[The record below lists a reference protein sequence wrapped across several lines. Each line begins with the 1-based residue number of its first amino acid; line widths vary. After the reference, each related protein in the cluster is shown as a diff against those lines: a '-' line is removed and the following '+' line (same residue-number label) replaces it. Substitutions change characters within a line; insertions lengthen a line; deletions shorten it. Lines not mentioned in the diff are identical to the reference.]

1 MQNLQDELVELLQHE
16 DSFDLG
22 GPAFAELRT
31 DRQESASK
39 PLQSYMQTAGNHLM
53 ENANKTLL
61 TSLLILISVTLS
73 FGQNYELETYNYPC
87 DQKFDSVVFDG
98 IKMS

>member
-39 PLQSYMQTAGNHLM
+39 R
-53 ENANKTLL
+53 
-61 TSLLILISVTLS
+61 I
-73 FGQNYELETYNYPC
+73 
-87 DQKFDSVVFDG
+87 
-98 IKMS
+98 